1 MAILLEQTFERTLDA
16 WVREF
21 SEPAYRG
28 AHVQAWLFEG
38 AAARRSA
45 ELRLEQAGVQARFY
59 SAYKPLVHFFLD
71 EVEVNGLAGV
81 TVRYPVHTAALRR
94 RFTLEAY
101 PLVGML
107 DTIEVTFEPGGPQLE
122 YAIELRYATARTEQ
136 KKVFAPNHVVT
147 DHAGVVNL
155 TPTGWVRVE
164 GADGKLLLDEAR
176 PTEYSLM
183 HDAILR
189 VVGGHPWGDS
199 EPYFDRLEVDVDM
212 PGIERDTGYEDE
224 VISTFEAMH
233 EEIYFGLLEIF
244 QRHSGRPL
252 GNRGLQPGQI
262 VPNVRQS
269 EREIKLRI
277 ATEAFEPVK
286 DVVARSLG
294 TPLSEVNGPLSPE
307 RIAHEMHVVGGE
319 PFSVPTRQGRAVL
332 GSYVRGAEPAV
343 VISGGQHA
351 NEASGVVGA
360 LAAAH
365 VLKSRLDSHFVLI
378 GLENPD
384 GYALFGQLC
393 QSNPRHMH
401 HAARYTALG
410 DDLAYR
416 EKAPYYELEARF
428 KAYEVSGA
436 QLHIS
441 LHGYPAHEW
450 TRPLS
455 GYLPRNFELWTV
467 PKGFF
472 LVLRHQAGWGA
483 KARALMENITVR
495 LAREHPELIRF
506 NARQVALFQAHAQER
521 GFDMMNGIPVQIT
534 ESAGERVPLMLIS
547 EFPDETVYGD
557 RFRFAQVVQTATV
570 LAAVDGYLNCV
581 TRSGAG
587 K

>member
-28 AHVQAWLFEG
+28 TRVQAWLFED

-45 ELRLEQAGVQARFY
+45 EMRLAQAGVEARFY

-71 EVEVNGLAGV
+71 EVEMGGLAGV
-81 TVRYPVHTAALRR
+81 TVRYPVHASAPRR

-107 DTIEVTFEPGGPQLE
+107 DTAEVAFEAGGPELE

-136 KKVFAPNHVVT
+136 KKVFAPNHIVT
-147 DHAGVVNL
+147 DRAGVVSL

-164 GADGKLLLDEAR
+164 GADGALLLDEAR
-176 PTEYSLM
+176 PTEYSRM
-183 HDAILR
+183 YDTILR
-189 VVGGHPWGDS
+189 VVGGHPWGER
-199 EPYFDRLEVDVDM
+199 EPYFERLEISVDL

-262 VPNVRQS
+262 VPDVRHS
-269 EREIKLRI
+269 EHEVKLRI
-277 ATEAFEPVK
+277 SAEAFEPVQ
-286 DVVARSLG
+286 DVVPRSLG
-294 TPLSEVNGPLSPE
+294 TPLWEVNGPLSPE
-307 RIAHEMHVVGGE
+307 RIAHEMQAVGGE
-319 PFSVPTRQGRAVL
+319 PFVVQSRQGRAVR

-365 VLKSRLDSHFVLI
+365 VLKARLDSHFVLI

-416 EKAPYYELEARF
+416 EKAPFYELEARF
-428 KAYEVSGA
+428 KAYEISGA

-472 LVLRHQAGWGA
+472 LVMRHQAGWGA
-483 KARALMENITVR
+483 KARALVENITAR
-495 LAREHPELIRF
+495 LAREHPDLIRF

-557 RFRFAQVVQTATV
+557 RFRFAQEVQTATV

-581 TRSGAG
+581 TRGAG

>member
-16 WVREF
+16 WVQEF
-21 SEPAYRG
+21 SDPAYRG
-28 AHVQAWLFEG
+28 ARVHAWLFEG
-38 AAARRSA
+38 APARRSA
-45 ELRLEQAGVQARFY
+45 ELRLAQVGVEAHFY

-81 TVRYPVHTAALRR
+81 TVRYPVHAAAPRR

-147 DHAGVVNL
+147 DHAGVVSL
-155 TPTGWVRVE
+155 TPTGWVKVE
-164 GADGKLLLDEAR
+164 GADGKVLLDEAR

-183 HDAILR
+183 HETILR
-189 VVGGHPWGDS
+189 VVGDHPWGES
-199 EPYFDRLEVDVDM
+199 EPYFERLEIAVDL

-233 EEIYFGLLEIF
+233 EEIYFGLLEVF
-244 QRHSGRPL
+244 QRHSGRPP
-252 GNRGLQPGQI
+252 GNRGMQPGQI
-262 VPNVRQS
+262 VPDVRQS

-277 ATEAFEPVK
+277 ATESFAPVK
-286 DVVARSLG
+286 DLVARSLG

-319 PFSVPTRQGRAVL
+319 PFSVRTRQGRAVL
-332 GSYVRGAEPAV
+332 ASYVRGAEPAV

-365 VLKSRLDSHFVLI
+365 VLKSRVDSHFVLI

-393 QSNPRHMH
+393 QGNPRHMH

-428 KAYEVSGA
+428 KAYEISGA

-467 PKGFF
+467 PKGYF
-472 LVLRHQAGWGA
+472 LVLRHQAGWGG

-521 GFDMMNGIPVQIT
+521 GFDMLNGIPVQIT
-534 ESAGERVPLMLIS
+534 ESANERVPLMLIS

-581 TRSGAG
+581 TRGG
-587 K
+587 VGR

>member
-21 SEPAYRG
+21 SDPVYRG
-28 AHVQAWLFEG
+28 ASVHAWLFED

-45 ELRLEQAGVQARFY
+45 ELRLSQAGVQARFY

-71 EVEVNGLAGV
+71 EVDVNGLAGV
-81 TVRYPVHTAALRR
+81 TVRYPVHASAPPR

-107 DTIEVTFEPGGPQLE
+107 DTIEVSFEASGDGLDYE
-122 YAIELRYATARTEQ
+122 VELRYATARTEQ

-147 DHAGVVNL
+147 DHAGVSSL

-176 PTEYSLM
+176 PTEYSRM
-183 HDAILR
+183 YDAILR
-189 VVGGHPWGDS
+189 TAAGHPWGQD
-199 EPYFDRLEVDVDM
+199 EPYFDRLEVLVEL

-233 EEIYFGLLEIF
+233 EEIYFGLLEVF

-252 GNRGLQPGQI
+252 GSRGLQPGQI
-262 VPNVRQS
+262 VPDVRHS
-269 EREIKLRI
+269 EREVKLRI
-277 ATEAFEPVK
+277 ATEAFEPVPE
-286 DVVARSLG
+286 VVARSLG
-294 TPLSEVNGPLSPE
+294 TPLSAVNGPLSPE
-307 RIAHEMHVVGGE
+307 RVAHEMQVMGGE
-319 PFSVPTRQGRAVL
+319 PFAVRTRQGRAVR
-332 GSYVRGAEPAV
+332 GCYVRGAEPAV

-365 VLKSRLDSHFVLI
+365 VLKARPDAHFVLI

-384 GYALFGQLC
+384 GYALFGRLC
-393 QSNPRHMH
+393 QTNPRHMH

-416 EKAPYYELEARF
+416 EKAPYYELEARI
-428 KAYEVSGA
+428 KAYEMSGA
-436 QLHIS
+436 QLHVS
-441 LHGYPAHEW
+441 LHGYPSHEW

-455 GYLPRNFELWTV
+455 GYLPRHFELWTI

-472 LVLRHQAGWGA
+472 LVMRHHPGWGGR
-483 KARALMENITVR
+483 ARALVENITAR
-495 LAREHPELIRF
+495 LAREQPELIRF
-506 NARQVALFQAHAQER
+506 NARQLAVFEAHAQER
-521 GFDMMNGIPVQIT
+521 GFDMLNGIPVQIS
-534 ESAGERVPLMLIS
+534 ESAKERVPLMLIS

-557 RFRFAQVVQTATV
+557 RFRLAQEVQTATA

-581 TRSGAG
+581 TRGGAG

>member
-16 WVREF
+16 WVQEF
-21 SEPAYRG
+21 SDPAYRG
-28 AHVQAWLFEG
+28 ARVHAWLFEG
-38 AAARRSA
+38 APARRAA
-45 ELRLEQAGVQARFY
+45 ERRLAQVGVEAHFY

-81 TVRYPVHTAALRR
+81 TVRYPVHAEAPRR

-147 DHAGVVNL
+147 DHAGVVSL
-155 TPTGWVRVE
+155 TPTGWVKVE
-164 GADGKLLLDEAR
+164 GADGRVLLDEAR
-176 PTEYSLM
+176 PTEYSRM
-183 HDAILR
+183 HETILR
-189 VVGGHPWGDS
+189 VVGDHPWGDS
-199 EPYFDRLEVDVDM
+199 EPYFERLEIAVDL

-233 EEIYFGLLEIF
+233 EEIYFGLLEVF
-244 QRHSGRPL
+244 QRHSGRPP
-252 GNRGLQPGQI
+252 GNRGMQPGQI
-262 VPNVRQS
+262 VPDVRQS

-277 ATEAFEPVK
+277 ATESFAPVK
-286 DVVARSLG
+286 ELVARSLG

-319 PFSVPTRQGRAVL
+319 PFSVRTRQGRAVL

-365 VLKSRLDSHFVLI
+365 VLKSRVDSHFVLI

-393 QSNPRHMH
+393 QGNPRHMH

-467 PKGFF
+467 PKGYF
-472 LVLRHQAGWGA
+472 LVLRHQPGWGG

-521 GFDMMNGIPVQIT
+521 GFDMLNGIPVQIT
-534 ESAGERVPLMLIS
+534 ESANERVPLMLIS

-581 TRSGAG
+581 TRGG
-587 K
+587 VGR

>member
-21 SEPAYRG
+21 SDPAYRG
-28 AHVQAWLFEG
+28 ARVQAWLFED

-45 ELRLEQAGVQARFY
+45 ELRLSQAGVHARFF

-71 EVEVNGLAGV
+71 EVDVSGLAGV
-81 TVRYPVHTAALRR
+81 TVRYPVHEAAPRR

-101 PLVGML
+101 PLIGML
-107 DTIEVTFEPGGPQLE
+107 DTMEVSLEPGGPELE
-122 YAIELRYATARTEQ
+122 YAVELRYATARTEQ
-136 KKVFAPNHVVT
+136 KRVFAPNHVVT
-147 DHAGVVNL
+147 DHAGVVSL

-164 GADGKLLLDEAR
+164 SADGKLLLDEAR
-176 PTEYSLM
+176 PTEYSRIY
-183 HDAILR
+183 DTILR
-189 VVGGHPWGDS
+189 VVGSQPWGEV
-199 EPYFDRLEVDVDM
+199 EPYFERLEVSVDL
-212 PGIERDTGYEDE
+212 PGIERDTGYDDE

-262 VPNVRQS
+262 VPDVRHS
-269 EREIKLRI
+269 EREVKLRI
-277 ATEAFEPVK
+277 ATEAYEPVR
-286 DVVARSLG
+286 DVVSRSLG
-294 TPLSEVNGPLSPE
+294 TPLSGVNGPLSLE
-307 RIAHEMHVVGGE
+307 RIAHEMKAVGGE
-319 PFSVPTRQGRAVL
+319 PFVVRSRQGRQVW

-365 VLKSRLDSHFVLI
+365 VLKARLDAHFVLI

-384 GYALFGQLC
+384 GYALFGRLC
-393 QSNPRHMH
+393 QTNPRHMH

-416 EKAPYYELEARF
+416 EKAPYYELDARF
-428 KAYEVSGA
+428 KAYEMSGA

-441 LHGYPAHEW
+441 LHGYPSHEW

-472 LVLRHQAGWGA
+472 LVMRHHPGWAG
-483 KARALMENITVR
+483 KARALIENITAR
-495 LAREHPELIRF
+495 LAREQPELIRF
-506 NARQVALFQAHAQER
+506 NRRQVALFRAHAQEQ
-521 GFDMMNGIPVQIT
+521 GFDTVNGIPVQFT
-534 ESAGERVPLMLIS
+534 ESPGERVPLMLIS

-557 RFRFAQVVQTATV
+557 RFRFAQEVQTATA

-581 TRSGAG
+581 TRGGAG